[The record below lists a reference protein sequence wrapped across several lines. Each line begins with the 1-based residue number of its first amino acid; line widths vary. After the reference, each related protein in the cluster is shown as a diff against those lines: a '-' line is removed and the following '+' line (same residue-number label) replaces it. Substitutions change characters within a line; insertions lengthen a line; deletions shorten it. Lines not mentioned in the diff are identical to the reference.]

1 MSRLPVSLMLRFTE
15 IIIMLRIESPL
26 DLLKGVNDSILLLLI
41 YRKMKSLVAVP
52 VDILFRTFLVDVFTV
67 FQIKPSVVM
76 PGIIGSMSARPP
88 AIRKSGRAL
97 EDAVTYC
104 FAECLCCLCCISG
117 RMFDIPQHPCR
128 IVLLPRPQDCIDDP
142 QDLAG
147 YHD

>member
-1 MSRLPVSLMLRFTE
+1 MSGFPVPLMLRFTE

-76 PGIIGSMSARPP
+76 PGIICSMSARP
-88 AIRKSGRAL
+88 AIVSCQFHL
-97 EDAVTYC
+97 
-104 FAECLCCLCCISG
+104 
-117 RMFDIPQHPCR
+117 
-128 IVLLPRPQDCIDDP
+128 
-142 QDLAG
+142 
-147 YHD
+147 